1 MGAGRIPFCVVVA
14 EASRAMVWRI
24 IVKDADVTPW

>member
-1 MGAGRIPFCVVVA
+1 MGAGRMPFCVVVA

-24 IVKDADVTPW
+24 TVRDVDVKL